1 MKTIKH
7 IIWMAVL
14 TLTAATWSACS
25 NNDALAVTEE
35 PVQPRTYTVTTTL
48 SPKGGAQTRS
58 TMTDNG
64 DGSITAEWNVG
75 DQLYVGYYKTSTDF
89 VETTTEVTAV
99 DPVSKAATITV
110 TLTDPKDDGDITFG
124 YPLSFYNHTKNPDTD
139 QSGTLDDINDNFAA
153 ISCSG
158 KMNVDGSVVTLSG
171 LTTMEQEMCIWKF
184 SFTDGSS
191 DITSAITKLVIEFPE
206 NSRTYS
212 VTPSS
217 QSTIYVA
224 MYGYGFSTPKS
235 IIITATTAT
244 GVYRKTA
251 ASVTLD
257 AGKTYTTTGLALSNA
272 QIGKLFGADGNIYA
286 NEAAATA
293 AGTTPIA
300 MICYVGAAGS
310 ADTSTGSEAYVGLAL
325 ALTNAGTNVKW
336 CSKYGAICLPTQ
348 YDWGQRTNDMAGI
361 ANTTNLVIGH
371 AAPDTRTHPAASAA
385 RNYNSGTHP
394 TGTSEWFLPSAGQ
407 WDKMVNACKNVLG
420 ANNNYMDLRDG
431 FSARGGTNLLN
442 AYYQTSTENSASQSF
457 RYDFSTGNNGN
468 IDYKDVSS
476 GGYVRPAF
484 AF

>member
-7 IIWMAVL
+7 FIWMAVL

-48 SPKGGAQTRS
+48 SSKGGAQTRS

-75 DQLYVGYYKTSTDF
+75 DQLYVGYYNTSTDF

-110 TLTDPKDDGDITFG
+110 TLTDPIDDGDITFG
-124 YPLSFYNHTKNPDTD
+124 YPLSFYNHTKKPYTD
-139 QSGTLDDINDNFAA
+139 QLGTLDDINDNFAA

-158 KMNVDGSVVTLSG
+158 KMDVDGSVVTLSG

-206 NSRTYS
+206 NSQTYS

-286 NEAAATA
+286 NVAAATA

-300 MICYVGAAGS
+300 MICYGGAAGS
-310 ADTSTGSEAYVGLAL
+310 ADSSTGSEAYRGLAL
-325 ALTNAGTNVKW
+325 ALSDASTGKMCNQYSAT
-336 CSKYGAICLPTQ
+336 CLTTQ
-348 YDWGQRTNDMAGI
+348 YLGGQQTNDMSGI
-361 ANTTNLVIGH
+361 ANTDYLISHDPDGHGH
-371 AAPDTRTHPAASAA
+371 AAANSA
-385 RNYNSGTHP
+385 RNYNGGTHP
-394 TGTSEWFLPSAGQ
+394 RGTSVWFLPSAGQ

-420 ANNNYMDLRDG
+420 TENNYKDLRDG
-431 FSARGGTNLLN
+431 FSTRGGTNMLKD
-442 AYYQTSTENSASQSF
+442 YYRTSTENTNRFAF
-457 RYDFSTGNNGN
+457 RFDFSSGNNGN
-468 IDYKDVSS
+468 IDWKYLNNC
-476 GGYVRPAF
+476 VRPAF

>member
-1 MKTIKH
+1 MMKTMKH
-7 IIWMAVL
+7 IIWMVAL
-14 TLTAATWSACS
+14 ALTAVTWSACS

-64 DGSITAEWNVG
+64 DGSISAEWKEN
-75 DQLYVGYYKTSTDF
+75 DQLYVGYYNTSSDF

-110 TLTDPKDDGDITFG
+110 TLTDPIDDGDITFG
-124 YPLSFYNHTKNPDTD
+124 YPLSFYNHTKKPYTD
-139 QSGTLDDINDNFAA
+139 QLGTLDDINDNFAA

-158 KMNVDGSVVTLSG
+158 KMDVDGSVVTLSG

-212 VTPSS
+212 VTPLS

-224 MYGYGFSTPKS
+224 MYGYGFSTPKP

-251 ASVTLD
+251 ASVTLA
-257 AGKTYTTTGLALSNA
+257 AGRTYTSTVALSNA
-272 QIGKLFGADGNIYA
+272 QIGTLFGADGNIYA
-286 NEAAATA
+286 NEAATTA

-325 ALTNAGTNVKW
+325 ALSDASLGKMCNQIYAT
-336 CSKYGAICLPTQ
+336 CLTTQ
-348 YDWGQRTNDMAGI
+348 YLSGQQTNDMSGI
-361 ANTTNLVIGH
+361 ANTDYLISHDPDGHGH
-371 AAPDTRTHPAASAA
+371 AAANSA
-385 RNYNSGTHP
+385 RNYNGGTHP
-394 TGTSEWFLPSAGQ
+394 RGTSVWFLPSAGQ

-420 ANNNYMDLRDG
+420 TENNYKDLRDG
-431 FSARGGTNLLN
+431 FSTRGGTNMLKDH
-442 AYYQTSTENSASQSF
+442 YRTSTENTVSRAF
-457 RYDFSTGNNGN
+457 RFDFSSGNNGN
-468 IDYKDVSS
+468 IDYKYLNSW
-476 GGYVRPAF
+476 VRPAF

>member
-1 MKTIKH
+1 MKH
-7 IIWMAVL
+7 IIWMAALV
-14 TLTAATWSACS
+14 LTAATWSACS

-64 DGSITAEWNVG
+64 DGSISAEWQVG
-75 DQLYVGYYKTSTDF
+75 DQLWVDYCNNTSETP
-89 VETTTEVTAV
+89 VETTATVTAV
-99 DPVSKAATITV
+99 DLSTKAATITV
-110 TLTDPKDDGDITFG
+110 TLIDPKDGGAIGFG
-124 YPLSFYNHTKNPDTD
+124 YPYSLYTGTKKLRTD
-139 QSGTLDDINDNFAA
+139 QIGTLDDINANFAS
-153 ISCSG
+153 IYGDGTLTVSG
-158 KMNVDGSVVTLSG
+158 SDVTLPAV
-171 LTTMEQEMCIWKF
+171 TMEPAMCIWKF

-206 NSRTYS
+206 NSQTYS

-224 MYGYGFSTPKS
+224 MYGDGFSTPKS

-251 ASVTLD
+251 ASVTLA
-257 AGKTYTTTGLALSNA
+257 AGRTYTSTVALSNA

-286 NEAAATA
+286 NVAAASA

-310 ADTSTGSEAYVGLAL
+310 ADSSPGSEAYMGLAL

-336 CSKYGAICLPTQ
+336 CSKYGVICLPTQ
-348 YDWGQRTNDMAGI
+348 YASGQQTNDMAGI

-420 ANNNYMDLRDG
+420 TNNNYEDLRDG
-431 FSARGGTNLLN
+431 FSARCGTNLLN
-442 AYYQTSTENSASQSF
+442 AYYQTSTENSASKSF
-457 RYDFSTGNNGN
+457 RYDFNTGYNGN

>member
-7 IIWMAVL
+7 IIWMAALVL
-14 TLTAATWSACS
+14 TVATWSACS
-25 NNDALAVTEE
+25 NNDALAVAEE

-64 DGSITAEWNVG
+64 DGSISAEWNVG
-75 DQLYVGYYKTSTDF
+75 DQLYVGYHNTSTDV

-184 SFTDGSS
+184 TFTDGSTDITS
-191 DITSAITKLVIEFPE
+191 DITKLIIDFPDI
-206 NSRTYS
+206 NDMTYE
-212 VTPSS
+212 VTPTS

-224 MYGYGFSTPKS
+224 LKVYAGINAKP
-235 IIITATTAT
+235 ICITALTST

-251 ASVTLD
+251 ASVTLA
-257 AGKTYTTTGLALSNA
+257 AGMTYTSTVALSNA

-286 NEAAATA
+286 NAAAATA

-310 ADTSTGSEAYVGLAL
+310 ADSSTSSEAYMGLAL

-336 CSKYGAICLPTQ
+336 CSQIGAYCLPTQ
-348 YDWGQRTNDMAGI
+348 YGSGQQTNDMAGI
-361 ANTTNLVIGH
+361 ANTSILITGH
-371 AAPDTRTHPAASAA
+371 AAPDVRTHPAASEA

-420 ANNNYMDLRDG
+420 TNNDYKDLRDG
-431 FSARGGTNLLN
+431 FSARGGTDLLKDF
-442 AYYQTSTENSASQSF
+442 YHTSTENNASSSF
-457 RYDFSTGNNGN
+457 RYDFSNGNNGN
-468 IDYKDVSS
+468 LQYKDYSS
-476 GGYVRPAF
+476 GAYVRPAF

>member
-1 MKTIKH
+1 MKH
-7 IIWMAVL
+7 IIWMVAL
-14 TLTAATWSACS
+14 ALTAATWSACS

-75 DQLYVGYYKTSTDF
+75 DQLYVGYYNTSTDF

-110 TLTDPKDDGDITFG
+110 TLTDPIDDGDITFG
-124 YPLSFYNHTKNPDTD
+124 YPLSFYNHTKNPNTD
-139 QSGTLDDINDNFAA
+139 QLGTLDDINDNFAA

-158 KMNVDGSVVTLSG
+158 KMDVDGSVVTLSG

-191 DITSAITKLVIEFPE
+191 AITSAITKLVIEFPE
-206 NSRTYS
+206 SSQTYS
-212 VTPSS
+212 VTPLS

-224 MYGYGFSTPKS
+224 LFAYVGINAKPMS
-235 IIITATTAT
+235 ITAQTAT
-244 GVYRKTA
+244 EVYHKSV

-257 AGKTYTTTGLALSNA
+257 AGKTYTTTGLALSKA
-272 QIGKLFGADGNIYA
+272 QVGKVFGADGNIYA
-286 NEAAATA
+286 NAGAATD
-293 AGTTPIA
+293 AGTTAVA

-310 ADTSTGSEAYVGLAL
+310 ADSSTGSEAYMGLAL
-325 ALTNAGTNVKW
+325 ALTDAGTNVKW
-336 CSKYGAICLPTQ
+336 CSQYGAICLPTQ
-348 YDWGQRTNDMAGI
+348 YASGQQTNDMAGI

-420 ANNNYMDLRDG
+420 TNNNYEDLRDG

-442 AYYQTSTENSASQSF
+442 AYYQTSTENSASKSF

>member
-1 MKTIKH
+1 MKH
-7 IIWMAVL
+7 IIWMAALV
-14 TLTAATWSACS
+14 LTAATWSACS
-25 NNDALAVTEE
+25 NKENLTVAEE
-35 PVQPRTYTVTTTL
+35 PEQPRTYTVTTSL

-64 DGSITAEWNVG
+64 DGSITAEWKVG
-75 DQLYVGYYKTSTDF
+75 DQLYVGYYNTSTDF

-99 DPVSKAATITV
+99 DPESKAATITV
-110 TLTDPKDDGDITFG
+110 TLTDPIDDGDITFG

-139 QSGTLDDINDNFAA
+139 QRGTLDDINDNFAA

-171 LTTMEQEMCIWKF
+171 LTTMEQKMCIWKF

-212 VTPSS
+212 VTPLS

-251 ASVTLD
+251 ASVKLA
-257 AGKTYTTTGLALSNA
+257 AGMTYTSTVALSNA

-286 NEAAATA
+286 NVAAASA
-293 AGTTPIA
+293 ADTTPIA

-310 ADTSTGSEAYVGLAL
+310 ADSSAGSEAYMGLAL
-325 ALTNAGTNVKW
+325 ALTDAGTNVKW

-348 YDWGQRTNDMAGI
+348 YASGQQTNDMAGI

-371 AAPDTRTHPAASAA
+371 AAPDARTHPAASAA

-394 TGTSEWFLPSAGQ
+394 KGTSVWFLPSAGQ

-420 ANNNYMDLRDG
+420 TNNNYKDLRDG

-442 AYYQTSTENSASQSF
+442 AYYQTSTENSASMSF
-457 RYDFSTGNNGN
+457 RYDFSNGSNGN
-468 IDYKDVSS
+468 IDYKDVIS